1 MGTLFVALHDF
12 FIDQGPV
19 LDTLLV
25 PTNDEDDI
33 ENGEARASVFN
44 PFDGR
49 IKLFDSDSGTFLR
62 MKLNSK
68 EFDETVKRAHVIQ

>member
-1 MGTLFVALHDF
+1 M
-12 FIDQGPV
+12 

-44 PFDGR
+44 PFDVR

>member
-1 MGTLFVALHDF
+1 MLDAL
-12 FIDQGPV
+12 PA
-19 LDTLLV
+19 

-33 ENGEARASVFN
+33 ENGEARGSIFN

-49 IKLFDSDSGTFLR
+49 IKLFDSGSGIFLR

-68 EFDETVKRAHVIQ
+68 EFDETVKRVHFI